1 MRTSNESFVEID
13 KKYKNLESVHKKQ
26 SEFIIQSKH
35 ELERQNLEK
44 KTKTE
49 EINNLLSIN
58 ESLSEENSKI
68 KELYQIA
75 CNRTIKILSLLHS
88 KN

>member
-26 SEFIIQSKH
+26 SEFIIQFKH

-75 CNRTIKILSLLHS
+75 CNRTIKILSLLYS